1 MKIQCSR
8 CSEMSPEFDTNKECD
23 DWFNEHRCDGMR
35 DIYEFPIPLLERLVA
50 GEITEAEAWEIFDN
64 DKK

>member
-1 MKIQCSR
+1 
-8 CSEMSPEFDTNKECD
+8 MSPEFDTNKECD